1 MVGIA
6 LSRVL
11 STAITVVFSPDCV
24 LDIVLPATTVVIVI
38 ILKEVSYGI
47 SSCYEFYKK
56 KLFIAF
62 CFRRILS
69 MQIILFFLLI
79 LISMNFIKELILNI
93 FFLRC
98 IFSWCLFEARS
109 VYLQMLIFSQ
119 FHFIIKWIF
128 TFFLI
133 KSSWM
138 RYV

>member
-69 MQIILFFLLI
+69 MQIILFFAN
-79 LISMNFIKELILNI
+79 SHKYEFYKRTYFKH
-93 FFLRC
+93 FFLTMY
-98 IFSWCLFEARS
+98 IFLMSF
-109 VYLQMLIFSQ
+109 
-119 FHFIIKWIF
+119 
-128 TFFLI
+128 
-133 KSSWM
+133 
-138 RYV
+138 

>member
-69 MQIILFFLLI
+69 MQIILFFA
-79 LISMNFIKELILNI
+79 NEFYKRTYFKYI
-93 FFLRC
+93 FLTMYIFLMS
-98 IFSWCLFEARS
+98 F
-109 VYLQMLIFSQ
+109 
-119 FHFIIKWIF
+119 
-128 TFFLI
+128 
-133 KSSWM
+133 
-138 RYV
+138 

>member
-1 MVGIA
+1 MVSMVGIA

-69 MQIILFFLLI
+69 MQIILFFAK
-79 LISMNFIKELILNI
+79 SHKYEFYKRTYFKH
-93 FFLRC
+93 FFLTMY
-98 IFSWCLFEARS
+98 IFLMSFWSKICLLADVNFQS
-109 VYLQMLIFSQ
+109 ISFYYKVN
-119 FHFIIKWIF
+119 FHL
-128 TFFLI
+128 FLN
-133 KSSWM
+133 
-138 RYV
+138 

>member
-56 KLFIAF
+56 KKLFIAF

-69 MQIILFFLLI
+69 MQIILFLLI

-98 IFSWCLFEARS
+98 IFS
-109 VYLQMLIFSQ
+109 
-119 FHFIIKWIF
+119 
-128 TFFLI
+128 
-133 KSSWM
+133 
-138 RYV
+138 

>member
-69 MQIILFFLLI
+69 MQIILFFAN
-79 LISMNFIKELILNI
+79 SHKYEFYKRTYFKH
-93 FFLRC
+93 FFLTMYN
-98 IFSWCLFEARS
+98 FLMLFEAIS

-119 FHFIIKWIF
+119 FHFIIK
-128 TFFLI
+128 
-133 KSSWM
+133 
-138 RYV
+138 